1 MSDQIRR
8 PGEDFLLTDEEL
20 LNSPVK
26 MLSRTQRRRRRQLK
40 NNRDKQTTRARR
52 ADRKKRGGA
61 KIKFCMGQRKDGE
74 DCSRYALT
82 GAKHCVAHLTED
94 EKKRLGKQ
102 NKPDGHGFEK
112 NVSPGRP
119 QTSANAP
126 LMIKQVVESAVEKL
140 VRRYFAAL
148 GIEFVGF
155 DEEGQPVIVDH
166 GFSKGL
172 KLHGESKEGTI
183 HMSQYPDL
191 VAQIAVIEKL
201 IDRTYGK
208 PRQTQV
214 IEGGIQPIKVQPVR
228 SPERAK
234 EVAALLGR
242 TGAIP
247 HEGRQRREPAK
258 AVETAPASNVSPI
271 RREDS

>member
-1 MSDQIRR
+1 
-8 PGEDFLLTDEEL
+8 
-20 LNSPVK
+20 
-26 MLSRTQRRRRRQLK
+26 MLSRDQRRRRRNLK
-40 NNRDKQTTRARR
+40 NNLDKQKTRRR
-52 ADRKKRGGA
+52 RTERKKKGGA
-61 KIKFCMGQRKDGE
+61 KIKFCMGKRKDGE
-74 DCSRYALT
+74 DCTCYALT
-82 GAKHCVAHLTED
+82 GAGHCIAHLTED

-102 NKPDGHGFEK
+102 NKPDGRGFD
-112 NVSPGRP
+112 NPPRAGRP
-119 QTSANAP
+119 QTTTNAP
-126 LMIKQVVESAVEKL
+126 QMMKQVVETAVDKL
-140 VRRYFAAL
+140 VHRYFAAL
-148 GIEFVGF
+148 GIELIGF
-155 DEEGQPVIVDH
+155 DEDGNPVVKDH
-166 GFSKGL
+166 GFSTGL

-183 HMSQYPDL
+183 QMSEYPDL
-191 VAQIAVIEKL
+191 MAQIQVMEKL
-201 IDRTYGK
+201 IDRVYGK